1 MLEPQY
7 IDNME
12 YSQELTKECIDGK
25 EIAWGYE
32 SIEGKAPF
40 LQPIYPKLHSKEA
53 QTSIKAL
60 FGEWTGQHTS
70 ILKNL
75 TYKVKLA
82 SFNIGFLLII
92 LEMMNDFVLKN
103 EMLLNLLPLL
113 AYPFLLLGTILSI
126 VRNEGNLLLYVFGF
140 FLTLSCLSILS
151 NI

>member
-1 MLEPQY
+1 
-7 IDNME
+7 ME
-12 YSQELTKECIDGK
+12 YSQDVTKECIDGK

-53 QTSIKAL
+53 QTSIKVL

-75 TYKVKLA
+75 SYKVKLA

-126 VRNEGNLLLYVFGF
+126 VRNEGNLLLYVLGF